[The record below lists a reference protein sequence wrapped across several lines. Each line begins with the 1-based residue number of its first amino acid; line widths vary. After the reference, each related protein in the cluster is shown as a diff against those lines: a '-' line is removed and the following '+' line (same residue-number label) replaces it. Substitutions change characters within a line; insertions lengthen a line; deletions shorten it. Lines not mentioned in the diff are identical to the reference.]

1 MPTYTGIRDI
11 PLVAGHPALD
21 LVNTV
26 EPRRPVG
33 APGTVHEHLAG
44 AGDLLV
50 WAERALL
57 ITGAEAAAEAAAWAD
72 IPALA
77 TDSLDGVRAVREA
90 LFAVLR
96 GSADSSLELL
106 WAQSAAAGGRS
117 QLRRSGSSGFELVV
131 GVEPGSVVLDRVA
144 TAAIELLTTVD
155 LELLRACPLEEGGC
169 GWLFLD
175 RSRGR
180 TRRWCV
186 MADCGAKAKSR
197 RLTDRRRAARSS

>member
-1 MPTYTGIRDI
+1 VPTYTGIRDI

-33 APGTVHEHLAG
+33 DFHEHLAE

-57 ITGAEAAAEAAAWAD
+57 ITASEATTEAAAWQAFSER
-72 IPALA
+72 ALV
-77 TDSLDGVRAVREA
+77 SLDGVKAVREA

-96 GSADSSLELL
+96 GEPGDSGLELL
-106 WAQSAAAGGRS
+106 WAQSLVAGERS
-117 QLRRSGSSGFELVV
+117 RLRRSSSSGFELVV
-131 GVEPGSVVLDRVA
+131 GVESGWVVLDRVA
-144 TAAIELLTTVD
+144 TAAVDLLTAVD
-155 LELLRACPLEEGGC
+155 LEPLRACPLEEGGC